1 MADDLDPEERDY
13 LVKLLARR
21 HTELLHEQHHAA
33 TRAYK
38 DGLRHEV
45 ELTERLQAKLEARK

>member
-1 MADDLDPEERDY
+1 MADDLEAEERDY

-21 HTELLHEQHHAA
+21 YTELLHEQHHAA

-45 ELTERLQAKLEARK
+45 ELTERLKAKLEARK

>member
-1 MADDLDPEERDY
+1 MAHDLDVEEREY

-38 DGLRHEV
+38 EGLRHEV
-45 ELTERLQAKLEARK
+45 ELTERLKAKLEARE